1 MAIDYAEMMAKGQ
14 YQAVLEESEGKTKPN
29 DLFYRIA
36 ALLALNRGKEAMTL
50 CLRYRES
57 LYQANPLL
65 MLKTNFE
72 LRFALGEFDEAYAD
86 AEIFANYPYVSQ
98 EVEEYLRSLSL
109 RIRSA
114 ERASLR
120 PAVSSP
126 EEVEAK
132 LLHPKDPYE
141 ALSYLAN
148 FQDADTL
155 CHASTLSKV
164 LATSPSNLVKTYALL
179 LLSKAKYGEEVTFS
193 KNGKTYHLIPKDLIP
208 PYEEVA
214 YRQFL
219 SRLDRQLKDPSLS
232 SVAHDLANNYC
243 FELFPEPFL
252 HEKNDET
259 LYLWV
264 FESLAH
270 DYLRSPWNEEKEAL
284 LLGISYDEAKKRKGQ
299 VETVLNQAERLK
311 V

>member
-65 MLKTNFE
+65 TLKTNFE

-98 EVEEYLRSLSL
+98 EVEEQLRALPL
-109 RIRSA
+109 RIRTA

-120 PAVSSP
+120 PAISSP
-126 EEVEAK
+126 EEVEEK

-155 CHASTLSKV
+155 RYAKTLAK
-164 LATSPSNLVKTYALL
+164 LLETSPSNLVKTYALIL
-179 LLSKAKYGEEVTFS
+179 LCKAKYDQNVTFM
-193 KNGKTYHLIPKDLIP
+193 KNGKVYRLVPKEVVP
-208 PYEEVA
+208 PYEESA
-214 YRQFL
+214 YRHFL
-219 SRLDRQLKDPSLS
+219 TRLDQTLKDPSLAG
-232 SVAHDLANNYC
+232 VAHDLANNYF
-243 FELFPEPFL
+243 FELFPDSFL
-252 HEKNDET
+252 KDVADES

-264 FESLAH
+264 FETLAH
-270 DYLRSPWNEEKEAL
+270 AYLRSSWNEEE
-284 LLGISYDEAKKRKGQ
+284 EAKKLGLSYPEAKMAKSQ
-299 VETVLNQAERLK
+299 VEAVLNAAERLK